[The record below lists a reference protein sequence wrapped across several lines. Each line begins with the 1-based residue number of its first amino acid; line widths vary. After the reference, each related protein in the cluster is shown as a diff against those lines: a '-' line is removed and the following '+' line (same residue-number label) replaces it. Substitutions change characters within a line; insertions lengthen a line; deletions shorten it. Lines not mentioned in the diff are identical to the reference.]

1 MSIRSAILGY
11 LEWRPATGY
20 ELKKLFA
27 EAAPFH
33 WSGNNNQVYGAL
45 LELHRDGAVGLEV
58 VPQDKRPARK
68 VYTITDPGR
77 AELSAWLREE
87 AGLPEIRADFHARL
101 AWSAA
106 LPPPELEALISAY
119 EERLAGAA
127 LILRERER
135 RGGDRPA
142 RSSRER
148 LIWTALAENRL
159 AAMEHELA
167 WARRLRAGLRGL

>member
-1 MSIRSAILGY
+1 MSIRQVILGY
-11 LEWRPATGY
+11 LEWKPATGY
-20 ELKKLFA
+20 ELKKRLA
-27 EAAPFH
+27 ETAPFH

-45 LELHRDGAVGLEV
+45 LELHRDGAVELEV

-68 VYTITDPGR
+68 VYTITAPGR
-77 AELSAWLREE
+77 AELAAWLREE
-87 AGLPEIRADFHARL
+87 AGLPELRADFHARL

-106 LPPPELEALISAY
+106 LPPPELEALLSAY

-135 RGGDRPA
+135 RGEDRPA
-142 RSSRER
+142 RSAREG

-159 AAMEHELA
+159 AAIELELD
-167 WARRLRAGLRGL
+167 WTRRLRAELRGL